1 MKMHAL
7 VCVWV
12 LHFKIDWR
20 LLAVFRS
27 NRGSVADNAVNS
39 GNKCLYLLLLFIPHE
54 SHFVLGDTVTHWA
67 TKYKVNRMSK

>member
-12 LHFKIDWR
+12 LRLKIGWR

-27 NRGSVADNAVNS
+27 NRGSLGLFYYVAEGVVLDWSCERQCFFKISFPAVVRIIIS
-39 GNKCLYLLLLFIPHE
+39 FK
-54 SHFVLGDTVTHWA
+54 DTILAVG
-67 TKYKVNRMSK
+67 

>member
-1 MKMHAL
+1 MHAL

-12 LHFKIDWR
+12 LHLKIDWR

-27 NRGSVADNAVNS
+27 NRGSVANHVVNS
-39 GNKCLYLLLLFIPHE
+39 GDKCLYLLLLFIPYK
-54 SHFVLGDTVTHWA
+54 SHLGLCATAAHWA

>member
-12 LHFKIDWR
+12 LRFKIGWR

-27 NRGSVADNAVNS
+27 NRGSLGLVHDVA
-39 GNKCLYLLLLFIPHE
+39 KLKLYASVLSVLFI
-54 SHFVLGDTVTHWA
+54 SFGD
-67 TKYKVNRMSK
+67 

>member
-12 LHFKIDWR
+12 LHFNIGWR

-27 NRGSVADNAVNS
+27 NRGPRANHAVNNGKS
-39 GNKCLYLLLLFIPHE
+39 GFIE
-54 SHFVLGDTVTHWA
+54 C
-67 TKYKVNRMSK
+67 